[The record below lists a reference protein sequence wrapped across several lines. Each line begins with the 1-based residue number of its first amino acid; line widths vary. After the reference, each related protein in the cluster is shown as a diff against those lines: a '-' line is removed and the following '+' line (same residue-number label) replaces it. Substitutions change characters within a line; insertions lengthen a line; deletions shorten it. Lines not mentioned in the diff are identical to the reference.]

1 MNLERFVVVA
11 GTPGVHKLI
20 TTRGNGIIVEDTVQ
34 KKTRFLSIRQNQ
46 VTPLG
51 TIGIYTD
58 TDKGQDTISLAEVF
72 GRMLEQM
79 EESPLPDLTSANS
92 ADLRAYF
99 TKVVP
104 EHDQDRVH
112 INDIKKCVKWFAYM
126 QQTGL
131 LAEAQQAEPT
141 EAESDTQE

>member
-112 INDIKKCVKWFAYM
+112 INDIKKCVKWFGYM

>member
-1 MNLERFVVVA
+1 MNLERVVVVA
-11 GTPGVHKLI
+11 GTPGVHKLV

-72 GRMLEQM
+72 GRMLEQI
-79 EESPLPDLTSANS
+79 EENPLPDLTSANS
-92 ADLRAYF
+92 SDLRTYF

-112 INDIKKCVKWFAYM
+112 INDIKKCVKWFGYM

-131 LAEAQQAEPT
+131 LAEAQQAEST
-141 EAESDTQE
+141 EAAPETQE

>member
-72 GRMLEQM
+72 GRMLEQIA
-79 EESPLPDLTSANS
+79 ESPLPDLSSANS
-92 ADLRAYF
+92 SDLRAYF

-112 INDIKKCVKWFAYM
+112 INDIKKCVKWFGYM

-141 EAESDTQE
+141 EAEPETQE

>member
-1 MNLERFVVVA
+1 MNLERYVVVA
-11 GTPGVHKLI
+11 GTPGVHKLV

-58 TDKGQDTISLAEVF
+58 SDKGQDTISLAEVF
-72 GRMLEQM
+72 GRMLEKL
-79 EESPLPDLTSANS
+79 EECPLPDVSAANS
-92 ADLRAYF
+92 ADLRTYF
-99 TKVVP
+99 TTVVP

-112 INDIKKCVKWFAYM
+112 INDIKKCVKWFGYM

-131 LAEAQQAEPT
+131 LAEAQQAVSEEP
-141 EAESDTQE
+141 ASDEQE